1 MVSFPTIATG
11 WHWSDSRCRSPVKF
25 WWCVRKDA
33 SCHSIRKVVMEKVN
47 EKKLDVLRS
56 AIAVLNCQVANLCD
70 IRPDIYSINLE
81 EWKNQ
86 LSNIRNQIH
95 AKQVLL
101 FIGPFSSGK
110 SSFINALLGEDIL
123 PTSNRPCTSVVT
135 ELSFVNGGG
144 HRGRAVR
151 KDKQPTELEYDYS
164 QLLKMVDGPTGA
176 IGESAAFHHMELQF
190 DITQLPYDSVC
201 LRQLCDAEVTIVDC
215 PGYGSPYYSNEDVIE
230 EYISKA
236 SHTFWINPVDR
247 MGGAADYRRLS
258 EIKKKTTTLIPIMSK
273 ADLIE
278 SESKKDEVCDNYIET
293 IGNLF
298 RSKDPI
304 FCSAIKYRMGRE
316 IEKEI
321 SRKKCSG
328 AELEAK
334 KAEMNRLFEESGLSN
349 VFAAVI
355 DSASEQ
361 SVTDAKVKSVY
372 HDLDDLMTHV
382 SRAAERERAHWQTK
396 LKQAGWSDDKNTA
409 LEEARKEVGIWIDGE
424 AERVGRQLDNEIKDC
439 IQSYVDSCNGSVSR
453 PALLE
458 SVNKTLTDRLE
469 KCEEGWC
476 KRLSDSYGDKI
487 RNVEHGKGKEVELPA
502 WLNSSEL
509 MASLRDTRD
518 VIFQTIRDSG
528 VKTITEGGIGGVL
541 LFSLGAIKGIAIV
554 GGALAPVA
562 AIVGGALVAV
572 AAMGVVPVYSRHAKA
587 KKEEQRRDFEK
598 KINKWLENLNMRAF
612 VWGLLTKYN
621 NDLYLRLEKEQQK
634 VGDVLIEKNNRC
646 ETVITEIRSLK
657 ENLQIQF
664 ASVK

>member
-1 MVSFPTIATG
+1 
-11 WHWSDSRCRSPVKF
+11 
-25 WWCVRKDA
+25 
-33 SCHSIRKVVMEKVN
+33 MEKVN
-47 EKKLDVLRS
+47 EKKLAVLRD
-56 AIAVLNCQVANLCD
+56 AIATLDRRVADLCD

-86 LSNIRNQIH
+86 LDNIRKQIK
-95 AKQVLL
+95 AKQILL

-123 PTSNRPCTSVVT
+123 PTNNRPCTSVVT
-135 ELSFVNGGG
+135 ELSFVDGGG

-151 KDKQPTELEYDYS
+151 KDKQTMPTEYDYG

-190 DITQLPYDSVC
+190 DITQLPYDSAC

-247 MGGAADYRRLS
+247 IGGAADYKRLS

-273 ADLIE
+273 ADLIK
-278 SESKKDEVCDNYIET
+278 SESKKDEVRDNYIET

-298 RSKDPI
+298 HSKDPI
-304 FCSAIKYRMGRE
+304 FCSANKYRSGRK

-321 SRKKCSG
+321 GRKKYSG

-334 KAEMNRLFEESGLSN
+334 TAEMNRLFEESGLSN

-372 HDLDDLMTHV
+372 HDLDELMTTV
-382 SRAAERERAHWQTK
+382 FRAADREHAHWQK
-396 LKQAGWSDDKNTA
+396 ELKQAGWSADKNTA
-409 LEEARKEVGIWIDGE
+409 LEEARKEVERWIDGE

-458 SVNKTLTDRLE
+458 SVENTLTARLE
-469 KCEEGWC
+469 KCEDGWS
-476 KRLSDSYGDKI
+476 KHLANSYGGKI
-487 RNVEHGKGKEVELPA
+487 RIEIERGKEVELPA

-509 MASLRDTRD
+509 MASLRGTRD
-518 VIFQTIRDSG
+518 VVFQTIRDSG
-528 VKTITEGGIGGVL
+528 VKTITEGGIGGAL
-541 LFSLGAIKGIAIV
+541 LCSLGAIKGIAFV
-554 GGALAPVA
+554 GGALAPLA
-562 AIVGGALVAV
+562 GLMGGALVAV
-572 AAMGVVPVYSRHAKA
+572 AAVGFVPVYARHAKA
-587 KKEEQRRDFEK
+587 KKEEQRRDLEK
-598 KINKWLENLNMRAF
+598 KINKWLENLDMHGF
-612 VWGLLTKYN
+612 VWGLLSKHN
-621 NDLYLRLEKEQQK
+621 NELYQRLEKEQQK
-634 VGDVLIEKNNRC
+634 VGDVLIEKNHRC
-646 ETVITEIRSLK
+646 ETAMAEISRLK